1 MSDENNYRVRNDGV
15 FISGSGTTNI
25 VGNAFGPRAK
35 VINIGSE
42 AAPASPRK
50 PYWHVGVITVLS
62 EETRAIKD
70 RFKRMA
76 AYREH
81 LDEGGACYIEA
92 MFESDGGTCRLV
104 LVQALDRGTRSA
116 VQTFSNLV
124 HRYEPGVIALV
135 GIAGGIH
142 ADVALGDVVVGQEV
156 IYYDRRKETPAGV
169 QRRASSQAISGPIR
183 GALNRFFT
191 DRGEPVHVN
200 VSDPDGARRTFS
212 LVRGPIGSGEAVVAD
227 ENSDIAEYLR
237 KVNYQTLAVETE
249 GAGASWAFYEAG
261 AKGIDYGRWVVVRG
275 ISDHANKRK
284 DDSYH
289 NIASWHAATVLEMLC
304 PYLMQATLR

>member
-1 MSDENNYRVRNDGV
+1 VRNDGV
-15 FISGSGTTNI
+15 FISGSGTTDI
-25 VGNAFGPRAK
+25 VGNAFGPQAK
-35 VINIGSE
+35 VVNIGGE
-42 AAPASPRK
+42 AAPAGRRK
-50 PYWHVGVITVLS
+50 PYWHIGVITVLS

-76 AYREH
+76 AYRED
-81 LDEGGACYIEA
+81 LDDGGAGYMEGT
-92 MFESDGGTCRLV
+92 FESDGEPCRLV
-104 LVQALDRGTRSA
+104 LVQALDRGMRSA
-116 VQTFSNLV
+116 VQTVSNLV
-124 HRYEPGVIALV
+124 QRYEPGVVALV

-169 QRRASSQAISGPIR
+169 QRRASSQAISGPVR

-191 DRGEPVHVN
+191 DHGEPVHVN

-227 ENSDIAEYLR
+227 ENSEIAEYLR
-237 KVNYQTLAVETE
+237 KVDYQTLAVETE
-249 GAGASWAFYEAG
+249 GAGASWALYEAG
-261 AKGIDYGRWVVVRG
+261 ANNIGYGHWVVVRG
-275 ISDHANKRK
+275 ISDHANRRK

-289 NIASWHAATVLEMLC
+289 DIASWHAATTLEMLC
-304 PYLMQATLR
+304 PYLMQATRR